1 MVAGYF
7 GVASPA
13 VRESGALGVR
23 VFVRK
28 DGGELRIGKYGWQA
42 LGEGVQNKDGVRTRY
57 HNMLVRTVCA
67 SLRQAGTGC
76 RECPKGFFRRIGL
89 VKKTRAVASA
99 EKALGEIRLSSD
111 DTEKFKKTY
120 RDLPAVA
127 LSRPQQMSGSN
138 GSAAAIVTQPNSQEN
153 ADVKEVLLKAQ
164 ELLAKANSGT
174 CSNSCN
180 CIVA

>member
-1 MVAGYF
+1 MLF
-7 GVASPA
+7 GFVFTWRDTPA
-13 VRESGALGVR
+13 RPALR
-23 VFVRK
+23 WR
-28 DGGELRIGKYGWQA
+28 A
-42 LGEGVQNKDGVRTRY
+42 L
-57 HNMLVRTVCA
+57 
-67 SLRQAGTGC
+67 
-76 RECPKGFFRRIGL
+76 
-89 VKKTRAVASA
+89 RAVASA

-138 GSAAAIVTQPNSQEN
+138 GSAAAIVTQPNPQEN

-164 ELLAKANSGT
+164 ELLAKANGGT

-180 CIVA
+180 CAIA